1 MQEVNAV
8 LISQMRK
15 EPQEYNYNCPK
26 KSFNRHDT
34 ERMCSFLKSLV
45 AFMTG
50 IYLSYL
56 VLLFVLNPEFVLK
69 GQLKV
74 VKWLPANL
82 LQSCMFCFYV
92 EIH

>member
-1 MQEVNAV
+1 M
-8 LISQMRK
+8 
-15 EPQEYNYNCPK
+15 
-26 KSFNRHDT
+26 
-34 ERMCSFLKSLV
+34 

-69 GQLKV
+69 GQLKA
-74 VKWLPANL
+74 VKWLPATL
-82 LQSCMFCFYV
+82 LQFYMFCFNI